1 MDRGGSAARRSER
14 RTSIVGCSMP
24 RGDSCRSATCPLARP
39 SVSPRQPLIPL
50 TVPESPRT
58 AEMASAADELFDF
71 MRDRL
76 DGLAAEVTVGVDVDA
91 AIAQQTSGVMSRC
104 TRSR

>member
-1 MDRGGSAARRSER
+1 
-14 RTSIVGCSMP
+14 
-24 RGDSCRSATCPLARP
+24 
-39 SVSPRQPLIPL
+39 
-50 TVPESPRT
+50 
-58 AEMASAADELFDF
+58 MASAADELFDF